1 MTAPREFN
9 DWLRQAEFHCLQL
22 EKSLALASDKAPSTG
37 LERFTSRQSDNVR
50 TLRRVLPSVREA
62 ARRS

>member
-1 MTAPREFN
+1 MTAPRDFS
-9 DWLRQAEFHCLQL
+9 DYLRSAEFHALNL

-37 LERFTSRQSDNVR
+37 LERFTSKQSDNVKQ
-50 TLRRVLPSVREA
+50 LRRVLPSVREK